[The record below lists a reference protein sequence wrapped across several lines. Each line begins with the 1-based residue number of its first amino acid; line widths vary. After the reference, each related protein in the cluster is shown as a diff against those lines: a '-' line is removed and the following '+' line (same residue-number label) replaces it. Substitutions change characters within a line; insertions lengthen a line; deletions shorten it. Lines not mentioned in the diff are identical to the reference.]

1 MLVQS
6 TNTRSP
12 FSGHLILHAVR
23 RRSSL
28 TCSAASEVSGDA
40 SAPKSDEELHKELV
54 RSLEAKEMKW
64 YEIPFK
70 NIEQELALIDEYER
84 KMELNKD
91 DPWPKF
97 LRAAAYEYW
106 GQPQLAL
113 AQYAKTGHAGGLRRV
128 PELWERRAYNA
139 FKIGNVAAAH
149 TYYEIA
155 LGLFYES
162 AGNELH
168 FVHWFHDHF
177 KDHMPKWNGP
187 PGPLQRGICK
197 YCVGLPKEARTSFV
211 PQIELHG
218 KDMEHSLLWFLA
230 CAWKSAPGGMIPADA
245 RVAREALERGDVEWN
260 PRLRLL
266 LKLFHA
272 AAQGIYGEVTAAEQ
286 ELSDAIKADEKDDIV
301 SHVYMALYHDT
312 FTKDT
317 AERDRALDVVT
328 AIGSTPSPR
337 DTENFLFHVAKNRMT
352 IPKDGANPEVP
363 EQAP

>member
-1 MLVQS
+1 M
-6 TNTRSP
+6 
-12 FSGHLILHAVR
+12 
-23 RRSSL
+23 
-28 TCSAASEVSGDA
+28 SGDA
-40 SAPKSDEELHKELV
+40 SASKSDEELHEDLI

-64 YEIPFK
+64 GEIPFK
-70 NIEQELALIDEYER
+70 NIEEELAMIDDYER
-84 KMELNKD
+84 EEELNED
-91 DPWPKF
+91 DAWPKF
-97 LRAAAYEYW
+97 LRGAAYEYW

-113 AQYAKTGHAGGLRRV
+113 AQYANTGHAGAFRRV

-149 TYYEIA
+149 TYSEIA

-168 FVHWFHDHF
+168 FVHWFHDNF

-187 PGPLQRGICK
+187 PAPLQRGICK
-197 YCVGLPKEARTSFV
+197 YCVGFPKEARTSFV
-211 PQIELHG
+211 PQIELIE

-230 CAWKSAPGGMIPADA
+230 AGSKSSPNGVLIPPDA
-245 RVAREALERGDVEWN
+245 RVARDALELDYEWN

-266 LKLFHA
+266 LKLFYA
-272 AAQGIYGEVTAAEQ
+272 AAQGVYGEVTEAEQ
-286 ELSDAIKADEKDDIV
+286 ELSDAIKADERDDIAT
-301 SHVYMALYHDT
+301 HVYMALYHDA

-317 AERDRALDVVT
+317 AERDRALDVVC

-352 IPKDGANPEVP
+352 IPKDGANPVVP
-363 EQAP
+363 EQAPS